1 MLLPGRRARTVNGS
15 QRWIGAGL
23 LQFQPSELAKLALVL
38 YGAYLLSKEPKRART
53 LGGLGPYLLIVGVS
67 RCC

>member
-1 MLLPGRRARTVNGS
+1 MLPGVGQTVNGS

-23 LQFQPSELAKLALVL
+23 VQFQPSELAKVALVL
-38 YGAYLLSKEPKRART
+38 YGAHLLASRPKRIRS
-53 LGGLGPYLLIVGVS
+53 LEGLA